1 MADAGFSK
9 SFEEN
14 KYQMSAHPKVEVWLN
29 SPGSFITGEV
39 PDESMDMWRDE
50 PEMSG
55 QTWLDTSEET
65 KKDRDMTSMS
75 SMSSS
80 GQFLQLP
87 SVPGPINTP
96 SIASFR
102 SHEDAGEHSLPS
114 FSPPPSLRVTSLEEQ
129 FYNNPAFSIQDFDKD
144 DDMESFDRSS
154 TSETHTAANNSHG
167 STTITSRH
175 LLNIPTLVQS
185 GGPRHHGAMSVASSC
200 PSWGDESCVP
210 PPRLDE
216 PVGDEP
222 WYRLDLPPSRLSS
235 ISDGSVWSVRPYLSK
250 DHPAFGRLKTL
261 FERLTERTR
270 QAKDQIIQPPT
281 PSTSAASLDSDNQED
296 RQHLSFSSLT
306 KPLPA
311 GSQQEEEAEP
321 RVISLLKW
329 QFRVPQIIPTTLDPL
344 ESRLYMTWLVM
355 VAAAFTYNAW
365 TIFLR
370 QSFPFQTPTNYPVW
384 LFFDYLCDLI
394 YILDIVVFRH
404 RVRFIE
410 KGDMVYDGKK
420 TRQHYIKSRDFKLD
434 LASLLPLDLLYLQ
447 VGLNFPILRVPRLL
461 KIRVFWE
468 FTDRAE
474 SVLKSANIF
483 RIVKTT
489 GYMLYMIHLDA
500 CMYYKVSDFQG
511 LGSSRWV
518 YSGSGNSYIRCYYW
532 ATRTLLSI
540 GGIPSPTNDFEYL
553 IMLCNWLLGVF
564 VFAMIIAQIRDA
576 IGTANKAKA
585 EFRRRM
591 DSVVTY
597 MTRFNIPKPVQDRVR
612 QWYTYTWSKARM
624 LDEMELLNQLPVKMR
639 TDLAI
644 QVHMGTLSKVKLF
657 QDCDRQFLRDLVLKL
672 KPVLYLPGDVVC
684 RKGEI
689 GREMYIVNEGSV
701 QVVGG
706 NSGRTVLA
714 TLNVGSYFGEI
725 SLLAVGGGNRR
736 TADVVSPGFTT
747 LFVLDKKDLSESIKD
762 YPQVQEVLKH
772 KAKKLLKKSA
782 KRDAVEDKKG
792 TKQMSLVQ
800 DALVLVPNDEPR
812 QDTPKLFQ
820 TVVQV
825 ARQKGL
831 ASKILRYPR
840 KKKGKVSPGLS
851 KDVWT
856 TTSSSTGSKSGKPS
870 VSPVDM
876 SDDDYSTAQSE
887 DDFESGQKPD
897 KHKVGP
903 GKRAQNS
910 NTDTYSDIL
919 SSGFLRTSPLPPI
932 DHRKGG
938 RRHSDIPK
946 AITVE
951 AVMEKQRSLP
961 LPSISLELDD
971 ADVED
976 TGGE

>member
-1 MADAGFSK
+1 MDDSGFSK
-9 SFEEN
+9 SFEEG
-14 KYQMSAHPKVEVWLN
+14 KYRMSAHPKVEVWLN
-29 SPGSFITGEV
+29 SPGSFISGEA
-39 PDESMDMWRDE
+39 PDESMDVWHDE
-50 PEMSG
+50 PDMSS
-55 QTWLDTSEET
+55 QTWMATSGDVRNDTNSVST
-65 KKDRDMTSMS
+65 
-75 SMSSS
+75 MSSS

-87 SVPGPINTP
+87 GVPGPSSMNAP

-102 SHEDAGEHSLPS
+102 SNEDADDHSHPS
-114 FSPPPSLRVTSLEEQ
+114 FSPPPSMRVTSLEDQ
-129 FYNNPAFSIQDFDKD
+129 FYSNPAFSIQDFDKED
-144 DDMESFDRSS
+144 DFCRSKVSRSS
-154 TSETHTAANNSHG
+154 SSEEIQSGEQQSHA

-175 LLNIPTLVQS
+175 LLNVPPLVQS
-185 GGPRHHGAMSVASSC
+185 GARHQGAMSVVSSC
-200 PSWGDESCVP
+200 PSWGDESRVP
-210 PPRLDE
+210 SPRLE
-216 PVGDEP
+216 ETAGGDEP

-250 DHPAFGRLKTL
+250 DHPAFSRLKTL

-270 QAKDQIIQPPT
+270 QAKDQIVQPPT
-281 PSTSAASLDSDNQED
+281 PSTSAESLNSEKDED
-296 RQHLSFSSLT
+296 RQRLSFSSLT

-311 GSQQEEEAEP
+311 GHQQNEEPEP
-321 RVISLLKW
+321 TVFSLLKW
-329 QFRVPQIIPTTLDPL
+329 QVRLPQIIPHTMDPL
-344 ESRLYMTWLVM
+344 ESRLYMTWLVI
-355 VAAAFTYNAW
+355 VASAFTYNAW

-370 QSFPFQTPTNYPVW
+370 QSFPCV
-384 LFFDYLCDLI
+384 FFLQ
-394 YILDIVVFRH
+394 F
-404 RVRFIE
+404 
-410 KGDMVYDGKK
+410 DGKK
-420 TRQHYIKSRDFKLD
+420 TRQHYVKSRDFKLD
-434 LASLLPLDLLYLQ
+434 LASLIPFDLLYLQ
-447 VGLNFPILRVPRLL
+447 VGLNYPILRLPRLL

-540 GGIPSPTNDFEYL
+540 GGIPTPTNDFEYL

-591 DSVVTY
+591 DSVVSY

-706 NSGRTVLA
+706 ASGRSVLA

-747 LFVLDKKDLSESIKD
+747 LFVLDKKDLSEAIKD

-782 KRDAVEDKKG
+782 KRDEVEEKKG
-792 TKQMSLVQ
+792 TKQVSLVQ
-800 DALVLVPNDEPR
+800 DALVLIPNDEPR

-825 ARQKGL
+825 AKQKGL

-840 KKKGKVSPGLS
+840 KRRGKVSPLL
-851 KDVWT
+851 KDEWAT
-856 TTSSSTGSKSGKPS
+856 NTSSSTGSKSGKPS
-870 VSPVDM
+870 IVPSLLDSDDP
-876 SDDDYSTAQSE
+876 DDDYSTALSE
-887 DDFESGQKPD
+887 DDFESRQNPARN
-897 KHKVGP
+897 KVSQ
-903 GKRAQNS
+903 GKRSQNCS
-910 NTDTYSDIL
+910 PDTYSDIM
-919 SSGFLRTSPLPPI
+919 SSGFLIKNSPLPPI
-932 DHRKGG
+932 DHRKGV
-938 RRHSDIPK
+938 RRHSDIPRGI
-946 AITVE
+946 AVE
-951 AVMEKQRSLP
+951 VVMEKQKSLP
-961 LPSISLELDD
+961 LPSISLEQDD

-976 TGGE
+976 TEGE

>member
-1 MADAGFSK
+1 
-9 SFEEN
+9 
-14 KYQMSAHPKVEVWLN
+14 MSAHPKVEVWLN
-29 SPGSFITGEV
+29 SPGSFMTGEA
-39 PDESMDMWRDE
+39 PDESMDLWRDE
-50 PEMSG
+50 PDMSPL
-55 QTWLDTSEET
+55 TWMDASGEARNQ
-65 KKDRDMTSMS
+65 KDVGSVST
-75 SMSSS
+75 MSSS
-80 GQFLQLP
+80 GQYLQLP
-87 SVPGPINTP
+87 SVPVPINTP

-102 SHEDAGEHSLPS
+102 SNDDGREHSHPS
-114 FSPPPSLRVTSLEEQ
+114 FSPPPSLRLNSLEDPV
-129 FYNNPAFSIQDFDKD
+129 NSNPAFSIQDFDKEYDGYSFCRSKLSSSSD
-144 DDMESFDRSS
+144 DTPQTAGPNSLGS
-154 TSETHTAANNSHG
+154 TS
-167 STTITSRH
+167 ITKRH
-175 LLNIPTLVQS
+175 LLNVPSLVQS
-185 GGPRHHGAMSVASSC
+185 GPRHHGAMSVASSC
-200 PSWGDESCVP
+200 PSWGDESRIP
-210 PPRLDE
+210 SPRLE
-216 PVGDEP
+216 ELTGDEP

-250 DHPAFGRLKTL
+250 DHPAFGRLKSL

-270 QAKDQIIQPPT
+270 QAKDQIVQPPT
-281 PSTSAASLDSDNQED
+281 PSTSAESLNSDDED
-296 RQHLSFSSLT
+296 RQRLSFSSLT

-311 GSQQEEEAEP
+311 GHQQEEETEP
-321 RVISLLKW
+321 TVISLLKW
-329 QFRVPQIIPTTLDPL
+329 QVRLPQIIPRTMDPL
-344 ESRLYMTWLVM
+344 ESRLYMTWLVI
-355 VAAAFTYNAW
+355 VASAFTYNAW

-370 QSFPFQTPTNYPVW
+370 QSFPFQTETNYPVW

-394 YILDIVVFRH
+394 YLLDIVVFRH

-420 TRQHYIKSRDFKLD
+420 TRQHYMKSRDFKLD
-434 LASLLPLDLLYLQ
+434 LASLAPFDLLYLQ
-447 VGLNFPILRVPRLL
+447 VGLNYPILRLPRLL

-489 GYMLYMIHLDA
+489 GYMLFMIHLDA
-500 CMYYKVSDFQG
+500 CMYYKVSDYQG
-511 LGSSRWV
+511 LGSSQWV

-540 GGIPSPTNDFEYL
+540 GGIPTPTNDFEYL

-612 QWYTYTWSKARM
+612 QWYTYTWNKARM

-644 QVHMGTLSKVKLF
+644 QVHMSTLSKVKLF

-706 NSGRTVLA
+706 ASGRTVLA
-714 TLNVGSYFGEI
+714 TLKVGSYFGEI

-782 KRDAVEDKKG
+782 KRDEVEEKKG
-792 TKQMSLVQ
+792 TKQVSLVQ

-825 ARQKGL
+825 AKQKGL
-831 ASKILRYPR
+831 ASKILTYPR
-840 KKKGKVSPGLS
+840 KRRGKVSPFP
-851 KDVWT
+851 KDDWPVST
-856 TTSSSTGSKSGKPS
+856 KNSSSTDQSKQTIVPTASPS
-870 VSPVDM
+870 FMD
-876 SDDDYSTAQSE
+876 SDPDDNYSTAQSD
-887 DDFESGQKPD
+887 DDFENRQRPAKN
-897 KHKVGP
+897 KVP
-903 GKRAQNS
+903 PRQRTQNS
-910 NTDTYSDIL
+910 NLDTYSDIL

-932 DHRKGG
+932 DHRIGG
-938 RRHSDIPK
+938 RRHSEIPK
-946 AITVE
+946 RATVE
-951 AVMEKQRSLP
+951 AVVMEKQKSLP
-961 LPSISLELDD
+961 LPSISCELDD
-971 ADVED
+971 ADLGDSE
-976 TGGE
+976 GE